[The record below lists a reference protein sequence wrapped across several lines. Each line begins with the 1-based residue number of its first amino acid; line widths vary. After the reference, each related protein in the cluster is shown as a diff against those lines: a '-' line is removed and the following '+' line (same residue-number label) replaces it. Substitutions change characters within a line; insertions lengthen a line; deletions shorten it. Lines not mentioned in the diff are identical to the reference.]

1 MTDAELEPYL
11 RPWPGPVGQAAYY
24 RQVAQFDERYTRKI
38 EPRYGEIRTP
48 TLVIWGEEDAW
59 LAPEFGRRLVEA
71 IPAARLTTVPNAGHF
86 VPEDRPD
93 DVARA
98 LARFFSSA

>member
-1 MTDAELEPYL
+1 M
-11 RPWPGPVGQAAYY
+11 
-24 RQVAQFDERYTRKI
+24 
-38 EPRYGEIRTP
+38 
-48 TLVIWGEEDAW
+48 IWGEEDAW

>member
-1 MTDAELEPYL
+1 VRPPDTAVARAAEGLCREDVGLGAL
-11 RPWPGPVGQAAYY
+11 RAHGS
-24 RQVAQFDERYTRKI
+24 FL
-38 EPRYGEIRTP
+38 
-48 TLVIWGEEDAW
+48 LVIWGEEDAW
-59 LAPEFGRRLVEA
+59 LAPEFGRRRVEA
-71 IPAARLTTVPNAGHF
+71 IPAALFTTVPNAGHF

>member
-1 MTDAELEPYL
+1 VK
-11 RPWPGPVGQAAYY
+11 RN
-24 RQVAQFDERYTRKI
+24 
-38 EPRYGEIRTP
+38 
-48 TLVIWGEEDAW
+48 AW
-59 LAPEFGRRLVEA
+59 LAPEFGRSLVEA
-71 IPAARLTTVPNAGHF
+71 IAAARLTTIPNAGHV